1 MWLKNIEVNWASW
14 DLNWKEYL
22 KSIYNWEQSLSKLEN
37 MSKMFDKILKDN
49 PQLNATIEWQKD
61 IDMAFDRLIQ
71 KAQNM
76 AERQDNS

>member
-1 MWLKNIEVNWASW
+1 MWLKNIEVNWANW

-37 MSKMFDKILKDN
+37 MSKMFDKILQDN

-71 KAQNM
+71 KTQNM
-76 AERQDNS
+76 AEKQDNS